1 MASKSVPDSSP
12 IVATADAPTDLTS
25 AIVDIASHVQYKL
38 MGMMLII
45 FLFINSD
52 VFVNRA
58 LSAFSGAVDF
68 KCATSYGVI
77 LQGIFLVIA
86 MIVMDVAIKQKI
98 I

>member
-1 MASKSVPDSSP
+1 MSSGIPDSTP
-12 IVATADAPTDLTS
+12 IVATKNKPSDLAS
-25 AIVDIASHVQYKL
+25 VIVDIASHVQYKL

-45 FLFINSD
+45 FLFISSD

-68 KCATSYGVI
+68 KCPTSYGVV

-86 MIVMDVAIKQKI
+86 MIIMDVAIKQNI

>member
-1 MASKSVPDSSP
+1 MSTADSSP
-12 IVATADAPTDLTS
+12 IVATKDKPTGLM
-25 AIVDIASHVQYKL
+25 AVVLDIISHTQFKL
-38 MGMMLII
+38 FGMMLII
-45 FLFINSD
+45 FLFISSD

-68 KCATSYGVI
+68 KHPTSYGVI

-86 MIVMDVAIKQKI
+86 VIIMDVAIAQNI